1 MEGFYK
7 TENLET
13 QLKPNKF
20 TRQGQLRL
28 KEVSNRS
35 RMYVFSSLDAHRNLS
50 KYNSIKSYA
59 AVSEEIQKEKIL
71 LPSDIYVHPKMNL
84 CLEDDLKNSAFYQLN
99 LNLK

>member
-20 TRQGQLRL
+20 TRQRQIKF
-28 KEVSNRS
+28 KENSNMA
-35 RMYVFSSLDAHRNLS
+35 RMYAFSNLDAQLNLN
-50 KYNSIKSYA
+50 KYNAIKNYA
-59 AVSEEIQKEKIL
+59 AISEEIQKEKIL
-71 LPSDIYVHPKMNL
+71 LPSEIYILSKINL
-84 CLEDDLKNSAFYQLN
+84 CLDKDLKNSAFYQPN